1 MMQKPVNRI
10 EVENKHLK
18 LRILLAVIAA
28 VIAVVAFGYG
38 IHSLLNRNSGW
49 QAVDAYVEGVDCSS
63 DFVLQ
68 YYFDSV
74 GASATTE
81 YKAVSA
87 LYTTAL
93 EEAYQAFYPG
103 GSLAQVNAHPNTSV
117 EVHPALYAALESIQS
132 FGNRC
137 LYLGPVYDEYD
148 RVFLYKDELESA
160 QYDPGQNAEI
170 GAYVAQIAA
179 YSADPE
185 HIDLKL
191 LGENRVCLN
200 VSEEYLTYAAENGIE
215 EFLDFGWMLNGFI
228 IDHVAQTLVEN
239 GYTKGYI
246 NSYDGFIRNLDN
258 RGLSYSLNLFD
269 RLDNEI
275 HQPATMT
282 YSGPISVVSLRNY
295 PMTDADRWH
304 YFSFSN
310 GRIVTA
316 YVDPKDGMSK
326 SATDNLLAYSQGVGC
341 AQIMLEIAPIYLAD
355 ALDEAAL
362 ETLAG
367 RQIDTIWF
375 DDTVLKHTQES
386 LSLTANNDAQT
397 TGYQIP

>member
-1 MMQKPVNRI
+1 MMHKPVNRI

-49 QAVDAYVEGVDCSS
+49 QTVDAYVDGVDCSS
-63 DFVLQ
+63 DFVFQ

-103 GSLAQVNAHPNTSV
+103 GSLANVNARPNAVV
-117 EVHPALYAALESIQS
+117 EVHPVLYAALESIQS
-132 FGNRC
+132 AGNRC
-137 LYLGPVYDEYD
+137 LYLGPIYDEYD

-160 QYDPGQNAEI
+160 HYDPGQNAEI
-170 GAYVAQIAA
+170 GAYVARIAE
-179 YSADPE
+179 YSVDSK
-185 HIDLKL
+185 HIDLEL

-200 VSEEYLTYAAENGIE
+200 ISEEYLSYASENGIE
-215 EFLDFGWMLNGFI
+215 EFLDFGWMLNAFI
-228 IDHVAQTLVEN
+228 VDHVAQTLAEN

-246 NSYDGFIRNLDN
+246 NSYDGFIRNLDH

-269 RLDNEI
+269 RLNNEI
-275 HQPATMT
+275 HQPASMT
-282 YSGPISVVSLRNY
+282 YMGPISVVSLRNY

-304 YFSFSN
+304 YYSFAN

-326 SATDNLLAYSQGVGC
+326 SATDNLLVYSQNVGC
-341 AQIMLEIAPIYLAD
+341 AQIVLEIAPIYLAD
-355 ALDEAAL
+355 VLDVAAL
-362 ETLAG
+362 EALSD

-375 DDTVLKHTQES
+375 EDTVLKYTQKAP
-386 LSLTANNDAQT
+386 SLTLNEDAQSA
-397 TGYQIP
+397 GYQIP

>member
-1 MMQKPVNRI
+1 MMRKPVNRI

-28 VIAVVAFGYG
+28 AIAVAAFGYG
-38 IHSLLNRNSGW
+38 IHSLLNRNAGW
-49 QAVDAYVEGVDCSS
+49 QSVDAYVDGVDCSS

-93 EEAYQAFYPG
+93 EAAYQAFYPG
-103 GSLAQVNAHPNTSV
+103 GSLAEVNAHPNAVV
-117 EVHPALYAALESIQS
+117 EVHPALYAAIELIQS
-132 FGNRC
+132 AGNRC

-148 RVFLYKDELESA
+148 RVFLYEDELESA
-160 QYDPGQNAEI
+160 RYDPGQNAEI
-170 GAYVAQIAA
+170 GAYVAKIAA
-179 YSADPE
+179 FAVNPE
-185 HIDLKL
+185 HIDLEL
-191 LGENRVCLN
+191 MGEHRVRLN
-200 VSEEYLTYAAENGIE
+200 VSEDYLSYAAENSIE
-215 EFLDFGWMLNGFI
+215 EFLDFGWMLNAFI
-228 IDHVAQTLVEN
+228 VDHVAQTLVEN

-269 RLDNEI
+269 RLDNAI
-275 HQPATMT
+275 HQPAVMS

-295 PMTDADRWH
+295 PLTDADRWH
-304 YFSFSN
+304 YFSFSD

-326 SATDNLLAYSQGVGC
+326 SATDNLLAYSESVGC
-341 AQIMLEIAPIYLAD
+341 AQIMLGIAPIYLAD
-355 ALDEAAL
+355 ILDETAL
-362 ETLAG
+362 EALAD
-367 RQIDTIWF
+367 REIDSIWF
-375 DDTVLKHTQES
+375 DGTVLKHTQKS
-386 LSLTANNDAQT
+386 VSLTANQDAQSV
-397 TGYQIP
+397 GYQIP